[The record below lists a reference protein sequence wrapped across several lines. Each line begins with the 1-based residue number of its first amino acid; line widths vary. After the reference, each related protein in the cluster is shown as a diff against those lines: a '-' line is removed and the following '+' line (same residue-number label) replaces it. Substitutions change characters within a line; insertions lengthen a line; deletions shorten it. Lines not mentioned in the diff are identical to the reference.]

1 MIFPV
6 RLVATE
12 SILTAVFVEIRL
24 IIQVKPLHAVG
35 SLAPWSQPDDLEILK
50 ASNWLFCISPVSWV
64 GDEEVFREACGNTVG
79 FAILLNGLSSNPFFL
94 SILERRSGGWC
105 VALVQSRPAVGLV
118 SLFLESTAI
127 LMHIRAELLGSFP
140 SLPFL
145 LGDASD
151 VFNIVGQ
158 LSYVA
163 LAAVA
168 VWGAYYVFLVLT
180 RVNAKRFKTEAMQDE
195 FIGTIEEDLRRGNFD
210 AVIGKCEGSKK
221 ALPMM
226 VTYLCKHR
234 SFGFSKVRQMTLDR
248 FQRDV
253 IADLDYSIAWIVT
266 VIKTAPMLGLFG
278 TVVGMMGA
286 FGKLASATN
295 VNPTDLAGD
304 IRVAL
309 ETTAIGLTIAIP
321 LVMAMAAI
329 HNRIR
334 HMQDLVGSGLAQV
347 LEAFKVGAAREEQR
361 GVRQSA

>member
-1 MIFPV
+1 MKATALQTRCDCSKLLYWAVVTVGLPGSLSSSGFNDGLFPLFSRFCDSHASQCG
-6 RLVATE
+6 RLV
-12 SILTAVFVEIRL
+12 F
-24 IIQVKPLHAVG
+24 
-35 SLAPWSQPDDLEILK
+35 K
-50 ASNWLFCISPVSWV
+50 ALPHR
-64 GDEEVFREACGNTVG
+64 VFRSA
-79 FAILLNGLSSNPFFL
+79 S
-94 SILERRSGGWC
+94 
-105 VALVQSRPAVGLV
+105 
-118 SLFLESTAI
+118 
-127 LMHIRAELLGSFP
+127 
-140 SLPFL
+140 
-145 LGDASD
+145 LGDASEI
-151 VFNIVGQ
+151 FNIVGQ

-168 VWGAYYVFLVLT
+168 LWGIYYVFLVLT
-180 RVNAKRFKTEAMQDE
+180 RVNAKRFKTEKLQDA
-195 FIGTIEEDLRRGNFD
+195 FVDSVTDDLRRGNFD
-210 AVIGKCEGSKK
+210 AVISKCEGSKK

-234 SFGFSKVRQMTLDR
+234 AFGMQKARQMTLDR

-334 HMQDLVGSGLAQV
+334 HMQDLVGSGLAQI
-347 LEAFKVGAAREEQR
+347 LDSFKIGMAKEEQR
-361 GVRQSA
+361 GSRQSA